1 MSKVSIKLLLKKG
14 FKCSFFNILT
24 LVIMKKKT
32 IYRTTS
38 YGSLYIDNF
47 DFFSQEKVQKM
58 IKRLMASD
66 LFKSIEQE
74 KLKREKQKAA
84 CES

>member
-1 MSKVSIKLLLKKG
+1 
-14 FKCSFFNILT
+14 
-24 LVIMKKKT
+24 MKKKT

-47 DFFSQEKVQKM
+47 DFFSQVKVQKM

-74 KLKREKQKAA
+74 KVKREKQKAA